1 MDDSAKKLHSH
12 LKPPTRGRT
21 SSQPSE
27 LFEVDSKPDFCAK
40 CNSHRI
46 LEIVYGHRDGLI
58 PLGDEYALGSC
69 VIDNDSPSWECRDC
83 NAQFVAQ
90 RQQGQLDHLTEEK

>member
-1 MDDSAKKLHSH
+1 MDAFRKKINSQ
-12 LKPPTRGRT
+12 LKPLTQFRT

-27 LFEVDSKPDFCAK
+27 LFEVDSKPDFCEK

-46 LEIVYGHRDGLI
+46 LEIVYGHRDSLL
-58 PLGDEYALGSC
+58 PLGEEFALGGC

-83 NAQFVAQ
+83 NAQFVARGQ
-90 RQQGQLDHLTEEK
+90 PRQFDWVKVDG